1 MLLLLCVYM
10 CVYTHTHPISAL
22 CMSDYNYQ
30 QMNSVL
36 LLISSRLNFGTH
48 IKFFC
53 VTSDATCYYVSVIQQ
68 YTFCKKFLRH
78 LVKTCNCIDILF
90 ILYLVYNDQIC
101 GYVSSLL
108 SFRLYILL
116 QLHFEPVNII

>member
-1 MLLLLCVYM
+1 M

-30 QMNSVL
+30 QMNNVL

-48 IKFFC
+48 INFSVC
-53 VTSDATCYYVSVIQQ
+53 GVTLEATCYVYIVQQ
-68 YTFCKKFLRH
+68 YTFCKKFLKL

-90 ILYLVYNDQIC
+90 ILYSVYNDQIY
-101 GYVSSLL
+101 GYVS
-108 SFRLYILL
+108 
-116 QLHFEPVNII
+116 